1 MIIKKSGL
9 LIFFIFL
16 FTLIIFPQK
25 KNNPK
30 GHSNPL
36 IGKWATVIGTG
47 EKSRTI
53 LDFKPDGKVEYDITV
68 PFSGSYFAV
77 GNTVITYFKDP
88 QKNATEVD
96 TSTIKIAGDTLYQTS
111 KHNGKETIIKSIRLY
126 KRKKET
132 GLTGKW
138 ISENFNGHKAIQEFT
153 KQNSIN
159 VDLIVRSVYG
169 TYIVS
174 GNTFTLNL
182 QLMSPLK
189 TTYSIKN
196 NIMTIERY
204 DKKGTTELIRIDK
217 K

>member
-9 LIFFIFL
+9 LIFYVFL
-16 FTLIIFPQK
+16 FTLSISPQK
-25 KNNPK
+25 KNNSK
-30 GHSNPL
+30 EHNNPL
-36 IGKWATVIGTG
+36 IGKWATVMGPG

-68 PFSGSYFAV
+68 PFSGSYFSV

-88 QKNATEVD
+88 QKAATEVD
-96 TSTIKIAGDTLYQTS
+96 TSTIKIIGDTLYQVS
-111 KHNGKETIIKSIRLY
+111 KHNGNEIIIKSLRLH
-126 KRKKET
+126 KEKKET

-189 TTYSIKN
+189 TTYKIKN
-196 NIMTIERY
+196 NVMTIERY
-204 DKKGTTELIRIDK
+204 DKKGTTELIKVDEY
-217 K
+217 